1 MQNLIVKSWKKQ
13 KKIKDYTSLWDQIP
27 TEILGRIMDRL
38 NLHNCVRLSVV
49 CKSWRSSVSLVLN
62 QNKKT
67 SPPWPWLLLPHDQT
81 GAKYLK
87 FFDFSGAGSFYNLP
101 LPKGSS
107 GSSLYCSGSS
117 KGWLVMGDCT
127 GVNLTLFLFNPIS
140 GIRLEL
146 PPLET
151 VPAFRRY
158 LKEYPE
164 CLRHITEFVWKIE
177 LSSSDAS
184 SPTCIVT
191 AIFYDRATLAL
202 CRPGDKSWTI
212 FPQVSENHGC
222 MDVLFCNGIL
232 HALVFLDDD
241 ERLEIPLVT
250 HTMRVGDHIDDD
262 PDQDQD
268 VVVLIKLIN
277 HHISFNAGSCFV
289 PGNENI
295 VDEPQLSLVTE
306 INSAFTSY
314 LVESDG
320 QLLILHRI
328 LNYGFLF
335 MDINGENPHYMKTTQ
350 LSKIEVYKVDEHMS
364 SATASSTK
372 LDSLGDKIL
381 FISQRVSLSIPAA
394 VSTST
399 DSNHG
404 DLIKKNCIF
413 YLKNVDITDM
423 TRECG
428 VFSCEDGRIVRLFP
442 TSLTYTRDSHMLWF
456 SPNIYI

>member
-1 MQNLIVKSWKKQ
+1 MAFLACQIRLSLLSFMQKLIVRSWKKQ
-13 KKIKDYTSLWDQIP
+13 KKIKGEDDEYDVENNNYTSLWDQIP

-38 NLHNCVRLSVV
+38 NLLDCVRLSVV
-49 CKSWRSSVSLVLN
+49 CKSWRSLVSLVHN
-62 QNKKT
+62 QNKKI

-87 FFDFSGAGSFYNLP
+87 FFDFSGAGSFYDLP

-107 GSSLYCSGSS
+107 GSSLYCCGSS

-127 GVNLTLFLFNPIS
+127 DVTLTLFLFNPIS
-140 GIRLEL
+140 GIRLAL

-151 VPAFRRY
+151 VPTFRQY
-158 LKEYPE
+158 LKVYPE

-184 SPTCIVT
+184 SSTCIVT

-202 CRPGDKSWTI
+202 CRPGD
-212 FPQVSENHGC
+212 E
-222 MDVLFCNGIL
+222 
-232 HALVFLDDD
+232 LDH
-241 ERLEIPLVT
+241 LPTKIPLVT
-250 HTMRVGDHIDDD
+250 HMMRVGDLIDDD
-262 PDQDQD
+262 LDQDQD

-289 PGNENI
+289 PENENI
-295 VDEPQLSLVTE
+295 VDEPRLLLVTE
-306 INSAFTSY
+306 IDSAFMSY

-320 QLLILHRI
+320 QLLILHKI
-328 LNYGFLF
+328 MNCGFLYS
-335 MDINGENPHYMKTTQ
+335 DINGENPHYMKTTQ
-350 LSKIEVYKVDEHMS
+350 LSKFEVFKVNEHMS

-381 FISQRVSLSIPAA
+381 FISQRVSLSIPATL
-394 VSTST
+394 STST
-399 DSNHG
+399 DSNHD

-413 YLKNVDITDM
+413 YLKNVDITDN
-423 TRECG
+423 TRECDLLKARKTG
-428 VFSCEDGRIVRLFP
+428 SSKEKAGTEPVAETKVPGKELAGD
-442 TSLTYTRDSHMLWF
+442 DA
-456 SPNIYI
+456 